1 MERARQAEVAGPKEV
16 AHDPV
21 PMVRGDD
28 PQNHHGP
35 DVAVDGVELAKI
47 PTHGP
52 LILITNHVHMPEIP
66 TLFLRLVPRPVTG
79 MLLASRWDN
88 ALLRWMLNTFH
99 IIPLRRGEADL
110 AGLRLGLKML
120 NKGYIVIVDPEGTRS
135 HDGRLQAGRA
145 GAVLMAL
152 RSGAPLIPVVH
163 YGSENYM
170 QNLRRL
176 RRTDF
181 HFVVGKPF
189 HIDPKLATSL
199 HHLRQPIIDEV
210 MAQINLAAATVPRRL
225 RRREPHPELPGL
237 RRMIPIGLHPRRT
250 LQARPGPAR
259 GSQRGKACAPRHSH
273 GR

>member
-1 MERARQAEVAGPKEV
+1 MTLSQWFVGTTLKTITDLMFR
-16 AHDPV
+16 
-21 PMVRGDD
+21 
-28 PQNHHGP
+28 
-35 DVAVDGVELAKI
+35 VDGSELAKI
-47 PTHGP
+47 PSHGP

-181 HFVVGKPF
+181 TSS
-189 HIDPKLATSL
+189 LANHSTSTRSWPPRCTTCASRSL
-199 HHLRQPIIDEV
+199 TRSWPRWQP
-210 MAQINLAAATVPRRL
+210 
-225 RRREPHPELPGL
+225 
-237 RRMIPIGLHPRRT
+237 
-250 LQARPGPAR
+250 
-259 GSQRGKACAPRHSH
+259 CCRHSTAAPTPT
-273 GR
+273 

>member
-1 MERARQAEVAGPKEV
+1 MTLSQWFVGTTLKTITNLMFR
-16 AHDPV
+16 
-21 PMVRGDD
+21 
-28 PQNHHGP
+28 
-35 DVAVDGVELAKI
+35 VDGSELAKV
-47 PTHGP
+47 PSHGP

-110 AGLRLGLKML
+110 AGLRLGLEML
-120 NKGYIVIVDPEGTRS
+120 HQGYIVIVDPEGTRS
-135 HDGRLQAGRA
+135 HDGRLQTGRA
-145 GAVLMAL
+145 GAVLLAL

-170 QNLRRL
+170 RNLRRL

-189 HIDPKLATSL
+189 RIDPQAAASL
-199 HHLRQPIIDEV
+199 HRLRQPVIDEV
-210 MAQINLAAATVPRRL
+210 MAQMAAL
-225 RRREPHPELPGL
+225 LP
-237 RRMIPIGLHPRRT
+237 
-250 LQARPGPAR
+250 LQYR
-259 GSQRGKACAPRHSH
+259 GAYTDVKPTQKYLIFDS
-273 GR
+273 

>member
-1 MERARQAEVAGPKEV
+1 MAKSQILANSGSGGELAASTGDGR
-16 AHDPV
+16 V
-21 PMVRGDD
+21 PLWRRYKTPSQWLVGTVLKAITDLMFR
-28 PQNHHGP
+28 
-35 DVAVDGVELAKI
+35 VDGTELSKV
-47 PTHGP
+47 PSRGP

-88 ALLRWMLNTFH
+88 ALLRWMLDAFH

-110 AGLRLGLKML
+110 TGLRHGLDML
-120 NKGYIVIVDPEGTRS
+120 ERGYIVIVDPEGTRS
-135 HDGRLQAGRA
+135 HDGQLQTGRA

-181 HFVVGKPF
+181 HFAVGKPF
-189 HIDPKLATSL
+189 RIDPKAADSL
-199 HHLRQPIIDEV
+199 HRLRQPIVDEV
-210 MAQINLAAATVPRRL
+210 MAQMAAL
-225 RRREPHPELPGL
+225 LPPPYRGVY
-237 RRMIPIGLHPRRT
+237 T
-250 LQARPGPAR
+250 DARPTR
-259 GSQRGKACAPRHSH
+259 NFLIFDS
-273 GR
+273 

>member
-1 MERARQAEVAGPKEV
+1 LTLSQWLVGTTLKTITDLMFRVDSAE
-16 AHDPV
+16 
-21 PMVRGDD
+21 
-28 PQNHHGP
+28 
-35 DVAVDGVELAKI
+35 LTKI
-47 PTHGP
+47 PSRGP

-88 ALLRWMLNTFH
+88 ALLRWMLNAFH

-110 AGLRLGLKML
+110 AGLRLGLEML
-120 NKGYIVIVDPEGTRS
+120 HQGYIVIVDPEGTRS
-135 HDGRLQAGRA
+135 HNGQLQAGRA

-163 YGSENYM
+163 YGSENYL

-189 HIDPKLATSL
+189 RIDPQAATSL

-210 MAQINLAAATVPRRL
+210 MAQMAAL
-225 RRREPHPELPGL
+225 LP
-237 RRMIPIGLHPRRT
+237 P
-250 LQARPGPAR
+250 QYR
-259 GSQRGKACAPRHSH
+259 GVYVDVKPTQNYLIFDS
-273 GR
+273 

>member
-1 MERARQAEVAGPKEV
+1 MAKSQILANSSPGSGGEFAAPAGVSRTPIWQRYKTPSQWIVGLTLRAITDLIFRVDAAELSK
-16 AHDPV
+16 V
-21 PMVRGDD
+21 P
-28 PQNHHGP
+28 
-35 DVAVDGVELAKI
+35 A
-47 PTHGP
+47 HGP

-88 ALLRWMLNTFH
+88 ALLSWMLDAFH

-110 AGLRLGLKML
+110 AGLRHGLEML
-120 NKGYIVIVDPEGTRS
+120 QRGYIVIVDPEGTRS

-181 HFVVGKPF
+181 HFEVGKPF
-189 HIDPKLATSL
+189 QIDPKTADSL
-199 HHLRQPIIDEV
+199 HRLRQPIIDEV
-210 MAQINLAAATVPRRL
+210 MAQMAAL
-225 RRREPHPELPGL
+225 LPPQYRGVY
-237 RRMIPIGLHPRRT
+237 
-250 LQARPGPAR
+250 ANVRPTR
-259 GSQRGKACAPRHSH
+259 NFLIFDS
-273 GR
+273 

>member
-1 MERARQAEVAGPKEV
+1 MTLSQWFIGTTLKTITDLAFR
-16 AHDPV
+16 
-21 PMVRGDD
+21 
-28 PQNHHGP
+28 
-35 DVAVDGVELAKI
+35 VDSAELAKV
-47 PTHGP
+47 PSHGP

-110 AGLRLGLKML
+110 AGLRLGLEML
-120 NKGYIVIVDPEGTRS
+120 GKGYIVIVDPEGTRS
-135 HDGRLQAGRA
+135 HDGRLQVGRA

-163 YGSENYM
+163 YGSENYL
-170 QNLRRL
+170 QNLRHL

-199 HHLRQPIIDEV
+199 HQLRQPIIDEV
-210 MAQINLAAATVPRRL
+210 MAQMATL
-225 RRREPHPELPGL
+225 LP
-237 RRMIPIGLHPRRT
+237 
-250 LQARPGPAR
+250 LQYR
-259 GSQRGKACAPRHSH
+259 GAYANMNPTQNYLVFDA
-273 GR
+273 